1 LQWLYEATGD
11 VVALGLVGVVTLM
24 CQLPSIALGGVLA
37 VVVSAVL
44 FSLHHHL
51 REDFD
56 RGVFLFRTMAGVL
69 LGFLFW
75 FRGFGV
81 CVYTHAMYDVYY
93 FLTHD
98 PR

>member
-1 LQWLYEATGD
+1 
-11 VVALGLVGVVTLM
+11 
-24 CQLPSIALGGVLA
+24 VLA

>member
-1 LQWLYEATGD
+1 
-11 VVALGLVGVVTLM
+11 M
-24 CQLPSIALGGVLA
+24 PRALGGVLA

-69 LGFLFW
+69 LGFAVKVPLMPFHTW
-75 FRGFGV
+75 LPATYVEAPSPVTMSISKSSIAG
-81 CVYTHAMYDVYY
+81 
-93 FLTHD
+93 
-98 PR
+98 

>member
-1 LQWLYEATGD
+1 
-11 VVALGLVGVVTLM
+11 
-24 CQLPSIALGGVLA
+24 LPQALGGVLA

-81 CVYTHAMYDVYY
+81 CVYTHAIYDVYY
-93 FLTHD
+93 FLTHE